1 MPSIT
6 RLPHPQITFTLITG
20 IATIVLASF
29 RVVTQAADT
38 GAPGSE
44 KGQNVDCNVAL
55 LGPTS
60 YKFSINSLILL
71 LVSTHRNL
79 VRPGAMQAG
88 LLRMHEHHRVIV

>member
-6 RLPHPQITFTLITG
+6 RLPHQQITFTLITG

-44 KGQNVDCNVAL
+44 KGQKVDCDDTL
-55 LGPTS
+55 LGPPS

-79 VRPGAMQAG
+79 VRPGAMHA
-88 LLRMHEHHRVIV
+88 HHRVFL